1 MAIHM
6 IRCELNPAKGSA
18 YEGLAE
24 TVKGIGSGWW
34 RCFDS
39 TWLVMTTKTVD
50 EVREALAPHL
60 GEGDRLMV
68 VAFDKG
74 AALAGFNDVHLGWLS
89 ENP

>member
-18 YEGLAE
+18 YESLAE

-50 EVREALAPHL
+50 EVRDALAPHL
-60 GEGDRLMV
+60 QGNDRLMV
-68 VAFDKG
+68 VAYGG

>member
-1 MAIHM
+1 
-6 IRCELNPAKGSA
+6 
-18 YEGLAE
+18 
-24 TVKGIGSGWW
+24 
-34 RCFDS
+34 
-39 TWLVMTTKTVD
+39 MTTKTVD